1 MPSLP
6 SPDGSTSRAA
16 VAIAVLAVLA
26 ASFPAAAVTG
36 VESATT
42 SGGTADRKICPQ
54 SLEPTGA
61 RGLPENATSPPTPNE
76 SADLSVAL
84 GDIATVPL
92 SVPAGANVTVRVG
105 SDDGYSARLSVRDD
119 GDGRVR
125 LLVNTY
131 LAGNRTTVAPGTYR
145 AAGDDA
151 VTVTGGTPAPPLE
164 PGTYPMTVHRNG
176 TVVGERELTVTGPS
190 FESITARRAVPR
202 LFDAPN
208 ASAIRAANRSELTAS
223 LQSGEHE
230 PEVVEGETLLLRID
244 APSLLGAIAAQSRN
258 TTTERFL
265 ALHEETEPETDETFE
280 ISGPCGGI
288 LFHETVT
295 EGGARILLDYRAG
308 AAYILLDTTNL
319 EGTEAGGQ
327 TVYVEVSPESR
338 LGDAGRELTTSFRI
352 AARQTAIRPA
362 GTDTVRLTAD
372 DRATISGETNL
383 LADSRVPVRVES
395 RVDSTFERRTTA
407 TVTDNGTFTATV
419 DLSTA
424 SAPELFAVHVGPH
437 QFPGE
442 IGEPP
447 AIYWKLS
454 EYGHRQRV
462 TDLNIGQL
470 TLPEGGFLVAY
481 EYDSSTDRFRPVGST
496 TPSDDDLVVDS
507 RTEPGYLLVV
517 AHRDANGNRA
527 FDGPATDS
535 PYRVGDRVVSDWVG
549 VTVDGVEP
557 TGDEPWATFDAD
569 RAVTPPTETPTDD
582 PDTAPTDPDTADFTV
597 GSTATTGTAE
607 STGTTPTTP
616 DASST
621 TPSDGTDVGIPG
633 FGPLVAAVALLG
645 ATALRLGTRR

>member
-1 MPSLP
+1 MPSPP
-6 SPDGSTSRAA
+6 SSDGSTSRAA
-16 VAIAVLAVLA
+16 VALAVLAVLA
-26 ASFPAAAVTG
+26 ASFPATAVTD

-42 SGGTADRKICPQ
+42 SGVTADRKTCPQ
-54 SLEPTGA
+54 LLEPTGEK
-61 RGLPENATSPPTPNE
+61 GLPENATSPPTPNE
-76 SADLSVAL
+76 SADRSVAR

-92 SVPAGANVTVRVG
+92 SVPAGVNVTVRVG
-105 SDDGYSARLSVRDD
+105 SDDGYSTRLDVRDD

-145 AAGDDA
+145 TAGTDA
-151 VTVTGGTPAPPLE
+151 VVVTGGTPTDPLE
-164 PGTYPMTVHRNG
+164 PGTYPVTATRNG
-176 TVVGERELTVTGPS
+176 TVVAERELTVTEPS

-202 LFDAPN
+202 LFDASN
-208 ASAIRAANRSELTAS
+208 ASAIRAANRSGLTAP
-223 LQSGEHE
+223 LEPGEYD
-230 PEVVEGETLLLRID
+230 PEAVEGETLLVRID
-244 APSLLGAIAAQSRN
+244 APSLLGAIAARSGN
-258 TTTERFL
+258 TTTDRFL

-288 LFHETVT
+288 LFRETAT
-295 EGGARILLDYRAG
+295 EGGARVLLDYRAG
-308 AAYILLDTTNL
+308 AAYVLLDTTTL
-319 EGTEAGGQ
+319 EGTHAGGQ

-352 AARQTAIRPA
+352 ATRQTAVRPSGA
-362 GTDTVRLTAD
+362 DTVRLTAD

-419 DLSTA
+419 DLANA
-424 SAPELFAVHVGPH
+424 SVPGLFAVHVGPD

-442 IGEPP
+442 TGESPGV
-447 AIYWKLS
+447 YWKLS

-462 TDLNIGQL
+462 TDLNVRQL

-481 EYDSSTDRFRPVGST
+481 EYDSSADRFRPVGSA

-535 PYRVGDRVVSDWVG
+535 PYRVDDRVVSDWLG

-557 TGDEPWATFDAD
+557 TGDEPSATFDAD
-569 RAVTPPTETPTDD
+569 RAVTPPTETPTAD
-582 PDTAPTDPDTADFTV
+582 PDTTTTDPDTIGSTV
-597 GSTATTGTAE
+597 GSSATIGTAE
-607 STGTTPTTP
+607 STGTTPTTA
-616 DASST
+616 DAGST
-621 TPSDGTDVGIPG
+621 TPSDATGVGTPG
-633 FGPLVAAVALLG
+633 FGPVVAAAALLG